1 VLDAIAEYEA
11 VMREYAFAA
20 VEASRKSM
28 EQAIADKRN
37 PGFRIAKTAMRVVNR
52 IPVLKRKLVPA

>member
-1 VLDAIAEYEA
+1 
-11 VMREYAFAA
+11 MREYAFAA